1 MKTIGLIGG
10 LSWESS
16 AEYYRIINERVREKL
31 GDLHS
36 AKSIMISVDF
46 YEIQN
51 LVREDHSDKVGEIL
65 VDAAKKLELAGAD
78 VLLICANTAHRFADK
93 IQKNI
98 KISFLH
104 IADKTA
110 EKIVSANINKV
121 ALLGTRFTMEE
132 PFYKERLSHYKIETL
147 IPNEQD
153 RGMINEIIFKELCM
167 GVVKRESKEK
177 FQAVIQDLK
186 KKGAQGVILG
196 CTEMWMLIKSEDC
209 SIPIFD
215 TARIHAEAA
224 VDYALIRLA
233 EEGST

>member
-36 AKSIMISVDF
+36 AKSVMISVDF

-98 KISFLH
+98 KISLLH

-121 ALLGTRFTMEE
+121 ALLGTRVTMEE
-132 PFYKERLSHYKIETL
+132 LFYKERLSHYKIETL

-153 RGMINEIIFKELCM
+153 REMINEIIFKELCM

-177 FQAVIQDLK
+177 FQAVIEDLK

-224 VDYALIRLA
+224 VDYALKDIA
-233 EEGST
+233 